1 MTPAKSERET
11 TAANWPQLVASGGGL
26 RAKLAEK
33 TISFD
38 IPSGISTGR
47 ANASSSW
54 SLCCNGLRRAPA
66 PAGRSELGRAARTA
80 TGSQRVPL
88 ALGAPHRCAA
98 RRALPWQAGG
108 WLAASL
114 KPYGV
119 NLGRIAK
126 AGAIMKGQ
134 MPRLGRWNRSIES
147 KRARSRSRRT
157 TGRRK
162 LSSPRPPTT
171 MMKIVFLCASA
182 LATVGAIPSFNESA
196 GVPYG
201 A

>member
-11 TAANWPQLVASGGGL
+11 TAVKWPQLVASGGGL

-54 SLCCNGLRRAPA
+54 SLCCGGLRRAPA

-88 ALGAPHRCAA
+88 AC
-98 RRALPWQAGG
+98 G
-108 WLAASL
+108 WLAASMRREL
-114 KPYGV
+114 A
-119 NLGRIAK
+119 IAK

-134 MPRLGRWNRSIES
+134 INAAASYRPVES
-147 KRARSRSRRT
+147 KLKLQARTESLAPNDWQKKALTSPARHHDEDRFPVRVRARH
-157 TGRRK
+157 GWGD
-162 LSSPRPPTT
+162 P
-171 MMKIVFLCASA
+171 VFQ
-182 LATVGAIPSFNESA
+182 
-196 GVPYG
+196 
-201 A
+201 